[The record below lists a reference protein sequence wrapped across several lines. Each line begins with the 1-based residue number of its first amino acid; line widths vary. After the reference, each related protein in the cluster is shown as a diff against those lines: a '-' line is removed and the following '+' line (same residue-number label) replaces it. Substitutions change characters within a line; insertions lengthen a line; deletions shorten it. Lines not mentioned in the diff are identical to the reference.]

1 MPVTWILFL
10 KVVLKESSVVNR
22 SGREA
27 YHKPPLMPRLRM
39 SGAVPLLPLYA
50 VVVWTEEV

>member
-1 MPVTWILFL
+1 VPVTWILFL